1 MTTGRINQVARDEI
15 LTTPNKAWRRH
26 ESRHGNEETET
37 SHSSRPKRSESEKGG
52 HEMSRDRPK
61 VPSQR
66 VQRHRRHKARSADAT
81 RPLQERRIALL
92 KGEGARV
99 DGGNSKH
106 HTPRRRPHKETPS
119 LGVRSASKQPRAIHR
134 TRQGDETRRTHAWNK
149 TWSR

>member
-92 KGEGARV
+92 KGEGGWRQLQTPHTSQASTQ
-99 DGGNSKH
+99 GN
-106 HTPRRRPHKETPS
+106 TIA
-119 LGVRSASKQPRAIHR
+119 RSAERI
-134 TRQGDETRRTHAWNK
+134 K
-149 TWSR
+149 TAKSDSQDKAGR